1 MVVEQPHTLLDEIGG
16 REVTRRAAQHAITAL
31 LADND
36 PELSVRPLFARVLAE
51 GGVDAHVG
59 HLARS
64 LSSCSVVGG
73 VAVHSPRSSS
83 GRGTLPPR
91 ASAPDGSWMRCLRT

>member
-1 MVVEQPHTLLDEIGG
+1 MVVEQPRTLLDEIGG
-16 REVTRRAAQHAITAL
+16 REVTRRAAQHAITAM

-36 PELSVRPLFARVLAE
+36 PELSVRPLFVRVLAE

-64 LSSCSVVGG
+64 FEQLFRGG
-73 VAVHSPRSSS
+73 SVAVHSPRTPQVVAPYLA
-83 GRGTLPPR
+83 GRCTG
-91 ASAPDGSWMRCLRT
+91 GNWMRCPRT